1 MAENKFEKFIV
12 RDAVQPFPQMGGNLN
27 SPFVSGGPD
36 LMKAI
41 EGAIPNFA
49 LYYVLRAGMFM
60 EGPHYHTNDEYLMFI
75 SSDPHDMKNLGAVVQ
90 VRVEHLH
97 RAGSLCQD
105 FFQGVQKVI
114 FVKGLLHHLGL
125 PFEPFEDVLAAGD
138 EEHRYL
144 RRQPLDVV
152 VDVDAAKVGQ
162 DHVEEHRRR
171 LAPAVP
177 QLRQAVDAVF

>member
-90 VRVEHLH
+90 VAYGEEWEKVEFSTSALVY
-97 RAGSLCQD
+97 
-105 FFQGVQKVI
+105 FP
-114 FVKGLLHHLGL
+114 KGLQHCPIYVKTMDRPFLFGHFWPMGEESNFL
-125 PFEPFEDVLAAGD
+125 PGE
-138 EEHRYL
+138 
-144 RRQPLDVV
+144 
-152 VDVDAAKVGQ
+152 
-162 DHVEEHRRR
+162 
-171 LAPAVP
+171 
-177 QLRQAVDAVF
+177 